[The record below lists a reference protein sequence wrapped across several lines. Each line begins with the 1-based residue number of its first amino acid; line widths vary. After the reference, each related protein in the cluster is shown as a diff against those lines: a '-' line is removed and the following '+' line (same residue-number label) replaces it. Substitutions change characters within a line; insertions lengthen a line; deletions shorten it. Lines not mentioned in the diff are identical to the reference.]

1 MATGA
6 GNGTI
11 TARGL
16 LASTTKARRD
26 WIGSVIDQY
35 QGRLIRFASR
45 ITGDVESARDVVQDT
60 FLRLCREDL
69 DDVRDHL
76 PAWLFR
82 VCRNRALD
90 VRKKESPLQALDDE
104 GGSSAVEEP
113 SADPHARLEK
123 GDDARR
129 LLAAIGTLPTA
140 QQEALRLRFQEELSY
155 KEISAVTGHSVG
167 SVGFLI
173 HAGIKQLRQRL
184 RHDEPAAGPERE
196 HTDV

>member
-1 MATGA
+1 MAS
-6 GNGTI
+6 
-11 TARGL
+11 
-16 LASTTKARRD
+16 STSTRRE
-26 WIGSVIDQY
+26 WIGSAIDQY

-69 DDVRDHL
+69 DRVRDHL

-90 VRKKESPLQALDDE
+90 VRKKEGPLQTLDDAAT
-104 GGSSAVEEP
+104 SAREEP
-113 SADPHARLEK
+113 EADPHARLEK

-129 LLAAIGTLPTA
+129 VLAAIATLPAA
-140 QQEALRLRFQEELSY
+140 QQEVLRLRFQEELSY
-155 KEISAVTGHSVG
+155 KEISGVTGHSVG

-173 HAGIKQLRQRL
+173 HDGIKKLRQRL
-184 RHDEPAAGPERE
+184 GHEEQSVRPEGER
-196 HTDV
+196 TDA